1 MVSAEGRKPRA
12 RRREAV
18 ARARQH
24 PAILPW
30 PSISLLSAGP
40 RPASGFGSLAAGLVA
55 AACAV
60 RCERALFPARGVSTT
75 DAEPLDQRLVA
86 GLVDA
91 PQIIEQLAA
100 LRHELEQAAPGM
112 VVLDVGLEMLGQ
124 ARNALRED
132 RDLDFRHTGVA
143 GFGGIIL
150 DAFRLAAGRQRH
162 RASLFLHRRCWSG
175 RRG

>member
-1 MVSAEGRKPRA
+1 MVCLSHGFGGRAKAMSKTA
-12 RRREAV
+12 RGCRGRRCR
-18 ARARQH
+18 RARQH

-40 RPASGFGSLAAGLVA
+40 RPASGFGSLAAGLV

-91 PQIIEQLAA
+91 PQIVEQLAA

-132 RDLDFRHTGVA
+132 RDLDFRRTGVA

-150 DAFRLAAGRQRH
+150 DDFRLAAGRQRH
-162 RASLFLHRRCWSG
+162 RASLF
-175 RRG
+175 